1 MILQAL
7 NDYYQRKAADSLSG
21 IAPEGFEWKE
31 IPFIVVID
39 QKGTFVT
46 IEDTREGDGKKK
58 TAKRF
63 LVPAA
68 EKRTVGIKANLLWD
82 NAEYTLGANP
92 RNRADVHERKSAFIH
107 RLRSEFANDEAE
119 KKVEPLIRFLE
130 NEPLAKIESA
140 TIDASLWQDL
150 FENNANVIFR
160 IAEAPEPTI
169 IDELR
174 PYIAAPIE
182 GDGGICLVSGTQGA
196 ISRLHAS
203 IKGIRGAQSSGAAL
217 VSFNLP
223 PFQSYGKTQN
233 YNAPVSESAAFAYT
247 TALNTLLGK
256 ESKNKLTIG
265 DTATT
270 VFWSEKSTAF
280 ETDFAAFFS
289 FPPKDDPDADVRA
302 VKKLYDGIYTGN
314 NTTDSETDFYVLGL
328 APNAA
333 RISIRFWQKGTVK
346 SLSQNIRKHFD
357 DLEIIRSKNDKNHFA
372 LFWILSAM
380 AQENKVDNIPPN
392 LAGQIINA
400 VLNGTQYPTTMHHQ
414 VIRRIRATQNVT
426 RLQAAIL
433 KAYLNRFHRIHS
445 TNEKEITVTLDMEN
459 NSPGYRLGR
468 LFAILEKIQEEAN
481 PGINATIRDRFYG
494 AASSTPVT
502 VFPQLLK
509 LKNHHLAK
517 LSNTGRKVNF
527 ERMLAEVFS
536 GITTEMPAHLA
547 MGDQAR
553 FAIGYYHQRQAL
565 FESKTQ
571 S

>member
-1 MILQAL
+1 M
-7 NDYYQRKAADSLSG
+7 SG
-21 IAPEGFEWKE
+21 FRNTRGYFPASCVNKRHSRSSIIGSSAG
-31 IPFIVVID
+31 VI
-39 QKGTFVT
+39 Q
-46 IEDTREGDGKKK
+46 
-58 TAKRF
+58 
-63 LVPAA
+63 P
-68 EKRTVGIKANLLWD
+68 
-82 NAEYTLGANP
+82 
-92 RNRADVHERKSAFIH
+92 
-107 RLRSEFANDEAE
+107 
-119 KKVEPLIRFLE
+119 
-130 NEPLAKIESA
+130 
-140 TIDASLWQDL
+140 
-150 FENNANVIFR
+150 
-160 IAEAPEPTI
+160 
-169 IDELR
+169 
-174 PYIAAPIE
+174 
-182 GDGGICLVSGTQGA
+182 
-196 ISRLHAS
+196 
-203 IKGIRGAQSSGAAL
+203 
-217 VSFNLP
+217 P

-414 VIRRIRATQNVT
+414 SFDASVPH
-426 RLQAAIL
+426 
-433 KAYLNRFHRIHS
+433 KMSHDC
-445 TNEKEITVTLDMEN
+445 K
-459 NSPGYRLGR
+459 P
-468 LFAILEKIQEEAN
+468 LF
-481 PGINATIRDRFYG
+481 
-494 AASSTPVT
+494 
-502 VFPQLLK
+502 
-509 LKNHHLAK
+509 
-517 LSNTGRKVNF
+517 
-527 ERMLAEVFS
+527 
-536 GITTEMPAHLA
+536 
-547 MGDQAR
+547 
-553 FAIGYYHQRQAL
+553 
-565 FESKTQ
+565 
-571 S
+571 